1 MFEVKKMSLSKPRH
15 WPFLPGTFGVMLEN
29 PSEDAIWK
37 YKNKNCKWRSYD

>member
-1 MFEVKKMSLSKPRH
+1 MLEVNKMSLSKPRH

-37 YKNKNCKWRSYD
+37 